1 MTKLYKIVV
10 GYPWAKSNGEVIL
23 PRSDKRWQ
31 SIKKVV
37 DSVIKEVRSRIDR
50 SFDTHG
56 VIISVSRLRGMHGRP
71 LLGELVSRLR
81 TADLVILDIGSVE
94 TEGNFNSNVIF
105 ELGLAIAI
113 HSESSGRVFVLK
125 PKEVPVFSDLNGY
138 LVADYISKDND
149 LDIFDDSGFRAAIR
163 STMLNGMIEN
173 DIISSKKQSVLSLN
187 AEEEETGEV
196 RKSKKSKRANR
207 SERQI

>member
-1 MTKLYKIVV
+1 VTQLYKIVV

-37 DSVIKEVRSRIDR
+37 DSVIKEVRSRIER

-56 VIISVSRLRGMHGRP
+56 VVISVSRLRGMHGRP

-94 TEGNFNSNVIF
+94 AEGNFNSNVIF
-105 ELGLAIAI
+105 ELGLAIAL

-125 PKEVPVFSDLNGY
+125 PKGVPAFSDLNGY
-138 LVADYISKDND
+138 LVADYISKDKE
-149 LDIFDDSGFRAAIR
+149 LKIVDDSGFRAAIR
-163 STMLNGMIEN
+163 STMLNGMIERN
-173 DIISSKKQSVLSLN
+173 IISGKMKAVLRLN
-187 AEEEETGEV
+187 AEESETGEA
-196 RKSKKSKRANR
+196 RESKKPKRANR
-207 SERQI
+207 YKRST